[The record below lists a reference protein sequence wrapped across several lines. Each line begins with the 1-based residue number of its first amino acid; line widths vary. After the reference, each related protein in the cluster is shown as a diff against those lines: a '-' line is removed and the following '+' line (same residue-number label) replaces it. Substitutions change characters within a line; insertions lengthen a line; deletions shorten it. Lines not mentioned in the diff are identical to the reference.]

1 MHNLPRFY
9 KMSHLLRTPL
19 SFIWPVFAYIISN
32 TVFSNLLPV
41 EILQICSAMVSLLT
55 TTLYYYADPP
65 RQRYVLI
72 ISTLQ
77 LAGCWT
83 VSLLARATHFR
94 MRDLELFIEVTS

>member
-9 KMSHLLRTPL
+9 KMPHLLRTPL
-19 SFIWPVFAYIISN
+19 NFIWPVFAYTISN
-32 TVFSNLLPV
+32 TVLSKLLSF
-41 EILQICSAMVSLLT
+41 EIVQICSAMVSLLT

-65 RQRYVLI
+65 RKRYVLI

-83 VSLLARATHFR
+83 VALLARATHFR